1 MDTKRQRDEGP
12 NDIPQSQT
20 VFLEEDGF
28 GGIFWYMIVVS
39 GYLVSGVVVVLPLI
53 FLRSSSFA
61 IQKGLSIAKSKG
73 YLDIICELDS
83 KSAINL
89 VKDGVPE
96 SHPYATLVEDI

>member
-1 MDTKRQRDEGP
+1 MDTKRQRDE
-12 NDIPQSQT
+12 
-20 VFLEEDGF
+20 GF